1 MKKVLPFVCA
11 LVLAASAQANPAEHP
26 EVRGALAIVDA
37 WIEGVRA
44 YDRVPG
50 ISVGFVVDQ
59 DMLFSR
65 GYGYANVR
73 RKRPADADTIYSV
86 CSISKLF
93 TSIGVMQQRDAGQ
106 LTLRDPVTD
115 HLPWFGLEPLD
126 GNPARIRGLLTHSAG
141 LPRESDF
148 PYWLDEKFPFP
159 TTAQMAERL
168 NDQQM
173 LYPSSS
179 LFQYSN
185 LGMALAGEIV
195 AARSG
200 EAYEDYVQANILDPL
215 EMADTRPH
223 FPEGLHGKQMAVG
236 YRGLLRDGKREPLPP
251 FHTRGIAAA
260 AGFTSTVNDLARFAS
275 WQFRTLAGQES
286 EVLSGETLKEMH
298 QVAWVDPDWET
309 TWGLGFAVS
318 EVAGNT
324 VVSHGGG
331 CPGYITSFS
340 MVPKHRLAAIVLTN
354 AADGPAGK
362 ITISLLKTV
371 AEALQKVGEPVEE
384 PPVDFAPFE
393 GNYGTRIWGGE
404 VALRAWG
411 PHLVGVELPSDEI
424 DDLVRLKH
432 VSGDAFV
439 RVTDDGEEREPWRF
453 QRDPEGNV
461 VGVKRHSNVY
471 ERL

>member
-1 MKKVLPFVCA
+1 MKKPLTFVCA
-11 LVLAASAQANPAEHP
+11 LVSAAAALASPAEHP

-59 DMLFSR
+59 DMLFSK

-93 TSIGVMQQRDAGQ
+93 TSIGVMQLRDAGQ
-106 LTLRDPVTD
+106 LTLRDPVAD
-115 HLPWFGLEPLD
+115 HLPWFSLEPLD
-126 GNPARIRGLLTHSAG
+126 GNPARIKGLLTHSAG

-159 TTAQMAERL
+159 TSAQIVERL
-168 NDQQM
+168 SDQQM

-200 EAYEDYVQANILDPL
+200 EAYEDYVRAHILDPL

-223 FPEGLHGKQMAVG
+223 FPEALHGKQMALG

-286 EVLSGETLKEMH
+286 DVLGGETLKEMH

-362 ITISLLKTV
+362 ITVSLLKTV
-371 AEALQKVGEPVEE
+371 ATALQKVGEPAEE
-384 PPVDFAPFE
+384 PPVDLTPFE

-432 VSGDAFV
+432 VSGDTFV
-439 RVTDDGEEREPWRF
+439 RVTDDGETREQWLF
-453 QRDPEGNV
+453 QRDPEGNLN
-461 VGVKRHSNVY
+461 GVKRHSNVY